1 MENVEE
7 ISGSVAAEEIAG
19 SVATEEIGGSV
30 TAKEINGS
38 VTAEEINGSV
48 ATTEEID
55 GSIVDFGGNGG
66 TGGGSGT
73 VQSVNGVLPDTDGN
87 VQLDPEDVGAV
98 DEGEELTILE
108 NVDMWNNA
116 WWEDNYG
123 NKICGAECSKQ
134 VDADHQD
141 CIVWQG

>member
-1 MENVEE
+1 MNSHVQMENVEE

-66 TGGGSGT
+66 TNVVCVDAGSG
-73 VQSVNGVLPDTDGN
+73 SYKWDVLTGTIDLT
-87 VQLDPEDVGAV
+87 
-98 DEGEELTILE
+98 ELTADEVQTL
-108 NVDMWNNA
+108 WN
-116 WWEDNYG
+116 
-123 NKICGAECSKQ
+123 SF
-134 VDADHQD
+134 
-141 CIVWQG
+141 

>member
-1 MENVEE
+1 MNSHVQMENVEE

-98 DEGEELTILE
+98 DEDEELTILE
-108 NVDMWNNA
+108 IVDMWNNA
-116 WWEDNYG
+116 
-123 NKICGAECSKQ
+123 
-134 VDADHQD
+134 
-141 CIVWQG
+141 